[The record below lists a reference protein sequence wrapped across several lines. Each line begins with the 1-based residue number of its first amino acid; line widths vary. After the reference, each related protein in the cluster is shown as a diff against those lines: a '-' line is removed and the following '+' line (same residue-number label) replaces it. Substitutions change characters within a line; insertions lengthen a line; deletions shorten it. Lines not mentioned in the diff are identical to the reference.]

1 MAVNLSPVGGV
12 AAQFFT
18 NTGAVLTGGKLY
30 TYLAGTTTPTATY
43 TTSAGNVA
51 RTNPI
56 VLDAAGR
63 VPSGGEIW
71 ITSNVTYKFVLTD
84 SNDVLI
90 GTYDN
95 ITSAVNTDASLVS
108 YTPAGTGAVT
118 TTVQAK
124 LRQTVSVKDFGAVGN
139 GATDDTAA
147 IQAAINAASAIYI
160 PSGTYLISAKI
171 YTPSDKLIYGDGA
184 ASVLKVNTNFVFGV
198 FGNHLNTATRLSN
211 ITIQDLLFDG
221 GGQTTNIFSGVRGTA
236 AIYYS
241 NAENIKID
249 NVIIKKF
256 GVVKSAID
264 PTDDADYGGYG
275 IFVESRHGELK
286 NIRISNCTIS
296 NIAGGG
302 TQTGDAIAVNSFRTG
317 TGGLLTDVQI
327 SNCFLSTCGRHCV
340 SFAGGAGETIPSG
353 PQLLNTYCEKSALD
367 GLDIES
373 GYQCL
378 VDGCYFNEC
387 GNDQTYYDPVAE
399 YGATFRLL
407 AGVATDNEAIDIT
420 VSNSFFVGC
429 YYGVT
434 YGQTD
439 GLILSN
445 CYFRDST
452 TSDLTQ
458 GTAGG
463 AFNFKISN
471 CVFAT
476 NAVTL
481 GYFNTITTG
490 AFAAQ
495 GCTFY
500 GVVGI
505 AGMYDGTFDS
515 CTFKRGIVIGGGAGA
530 VARNLITGCLFNDFA
545 GSGIQCIQTNAAQPN
560 NTVEG
565 CTFLGAGSMFYG
577 IELGA
582 NSAINWS
589 INNNIFV
596 TQQTAAIGTTSGI
609 VSPGLGAGIGSCCGN
624 SFDGCAN
631 GIVIGPNSYSFN
643 ISNNVFK
650 GITGYCIDMATGAD
664 QLGPGNIT
672 GNVAQQ
678 TVTNGLRITK
688 TSGTFDYVIL
698 TNNNFHTPSGTKWSV
713 AAGNANG
720 VNTNNI
726 IT

>member
-1 MAVNLSPVGGV
+1 MSLTKVSYSMIQGGCANV
-12 AAQFFT
+12 LDY
-18 NTGAVLTGGKLY
+18 GADPT
-30 TYLAGTTTPTATY
+30 GTTDS
-43 TTSAGNVA
+43 TT
-51 RTNPI
+51 
-56 VLDAAGR
+56 
-63 VPSGGEIW
+63 
-71 ITSNVTYKFVLTD
+71 
-84 SNDVLI
+84 
-90 GTYDN
+90 
-95 ITSAVNTDASLVS
+95 
-108 YTPAGTGAVT
+108 
-118 TTVQAK
+118 
-124 LRQTVSVKDFGAVGN
+124 
-139 GATDDTAA
+139 A
-147 IQAAINAASAIYI
+147 IQAAVNASGSIYI
-160 PSGTYLISAKI
+160 PSGTYLVSANI
-171 YTPSDKLIYGDGA
+171 YTPSNKIIYGDGQTTL
-184 ASVLKVNTNFVFGV
+184 LKVNVDSLNV
-198 FGNHLNTATRLSN
+198 FGNHSNTGTRLSN
-211 ITIQDLLFDG
+211 ITLRDFMIDG
-221 GGQTTNIFSGVRGTA
+221 GGQTTNIYTGFKGIVG
-236 AIYYS
+236 IYYT

-249 NVIIKKF
+249 NVIIKNC
-256 GVVKSAID
+256 GIIKSGD
-264 PTDDADYGGYG
+264 PTNDAGFGGYG
-275 IFVESRHGELK
+275 IFVESRFGELK
-286 NIRISNCTIS
+286 NVRISNCTIS

-302 TQTGDAIAVNSFRTG
+302 VQAGDGIAVNSFNTG
-317 TGGLLTDVQI
+317 TGGYLTDVHI
-327 SNCFLSTCGRHCV
+327 SNCWISTVGRHCV
-340 SFAGGAGETIPSG
+340 SFAGGSSETIPSG

-378 VDGCYFNEC
+378 ADGCYFNEC

-399 YGATFRLL
+399 YGATYRLL
-407 AGVATDNEAIDIT
+407 AGIATDNEAIDVT

-463 AFNFKISN
+463 ALNFKISN

-476 NAVTL
+476 NASTL
-481 GYFNTITTG
+481 GYFNTIATG

-500 GVVGI
+500 GVVNIG
-505 AGMYDGTFDS
+505 GMLDGTFDS
-515 CTFKRGIVIGGGAGA
+515 CTFKQGIVIGGGAGA
-530 VARNLITGCLFNDFA
+530 FARNLITGCLFNDFA

-560 NTVEG
+560 NTIEG

-577 IELGA
+577 IVLGV
-582 NSAINWS
+582 NSALNWS
-589 INNNIFV
+589 INNNTFV
-596 TQQTAAIGTTSGI
+596 TQQTAAIGTTAGI
-609 VSPGLGAGIGSCCGN
+609 AFPGLGAGIGSCCGN

-650 GITGYCIDMATGAD
+650 GITGYCIDMATGGD

-672 GNVAQQ
+672 GNITQQ

-688 TSGTFDYVIL
+688 TTGTFDYVIL

-713 AAGNANG
+713 AAGNSNG

-726 IT
+726 TT